1 MVEVLELALCL
12 LTFILIIRK
21 MPHLALNFL
30 EPSGQRFRSHEYYRR
45 CLTWVYPLQGF
56 ILRCEPCPRLG
67 NPEARNPMHVISKP
81 ALHLGTVRYFPDS
94 ALKPELL
101 DQLKSFTATRL
112 KTT

>member
-1 MVEVLELALCL
+1 
-12 LTFILIIRK
+12 
-21 MPHLALNFL
+21 
-30 EPSGQRFRSHEYYRR
+30 
-45 CLTWVYPLQGF
+45 
-56 ILRCEPCPRLG
+56 
-67 NPEARNPMHVISKP
+67 MHVISKP